1 MSQAQILHR
10 EAMAVAE
17 EAFAARREG
26 DFERYL
32 TLSRQAFEQEKA
44 AAWLL
49 FDKFD
54 AEPTR
59 SVLFRSA
66 AQLAFNCGLVRE
78 TEQLVAAA
86 LVGNPPAEIMRELRQ
101 LSKNVLASLEQAA

>member
-1 MSQAQILHR
+1 MSEAQILHR
-10 EAMAVAE
+10 EAMAI
-17 EAFAARREG
+17 AFDAFSAQREG
-26 DFERYL
+26 NLEQYL
-32 TLSRQAFEQEKA
+32 DLSRQALEKEKA

-78 TEQLVAAA
+78 TEQLIAAA

-101 LSKNVLASLEQAA
+101 LSKRVLASLEQAA

>member
-1 MSQAQILHR
+1 MEFAHQAFSAQR
-10 EAMAVAE
+10 D
-17 EAFAARREG
+17 G
-26 DFERYL
+26 DFQQYL
-32 TLSRQAFEQEKA
+32 ELSKQAFEKEKA

-66 AQLAFNCGLVRE
+66 AQLAFNCGLMRE
-78 TEQLVAAA
+78 TEQLVSAA
-86 LVGNPPAEIMRELRQ
+86 LIGNPPAEIVRELRF
-101 LSKNVLASLEQAA
+101 LSKNLLMVFEQTT